1 MLENRP
7 KTSKQVTG
15 ETGEQ
20 LACDFLVQKGHKIID
35 RNYRQKWGE
44 IDIISQKDGVWHFV
58 EVKTVIRERLIED
71 DYEPEDNIHPWKVK
85 RLSRAIETYIL
96 EHKIDDEADFQ
107 NDSIAVYLKPDGG
120 VWKIDYMEEIF

>member
-1 MLENRP
+1 MTENSP
-7 KTSKQVTG
+7 KTTKQVTG
-15 ETGEQ
+15 EKGEQ

-58 EVKTVIRERLIED
+58 EVKTVTRERLMEG

-85 RLSRAIETYIL
+85 RLSLAIETYIL
-96 EHKIDDEADFQ
+96 QHKIDDEADFQ

>member
-1 MLENRP
+1 M

-20 LACDFLVQKGHKIID
+20 LACDYLIKFGHRIID

-44 IDIISQKDGVWHFV
+44 IDIISQKGQAWHFV
-58 EVKTVIRERLIED
+58 EVKTVVRGRLRDD
-71 DYEPEDNIHPWKVK
+71 DYEPEDNIHPWKIK
-85 RLSRAIETYIL
+85 RLGRAIKTYIL
-96 EHKIDDEADFQ
+96 QRKIDDEADWQ
-107 NDSIAVYLKPDGG
+107 ADSIAVYLKPDGG